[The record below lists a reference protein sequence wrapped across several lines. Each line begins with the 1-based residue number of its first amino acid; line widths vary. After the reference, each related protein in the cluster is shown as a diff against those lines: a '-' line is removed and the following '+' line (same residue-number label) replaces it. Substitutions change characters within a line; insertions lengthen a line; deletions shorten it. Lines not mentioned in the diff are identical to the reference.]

1 MRNFLPTFSPAYA
14 SAMRRGFLR
23 LRGFCAPSP
32 VAQAAAFRP
41 AAVSPA
47 PTFFAVRRFVRF
59 IQPAP
64 NPALKRTCAKSRAAR
79 LALRWVRSFPF
90 AYHLRMRNLLPTFSP
105 AYASAMRRGFLRL
118 RGFCAL
124 SPVAQA
130 AAFRP
135 AAVSPAPTFFAVRR
149 FVRFIQPAPNP
160 ALKRTC
166 AKSRAARLALR

>member
-1 MRNFLPTFSPAYA
+1 MTPNPPLQRDATPA
-14 SAMRRGFLR
+14 SR
-23 LRGFCAPSP
+23 LRAPE
-32 VAQAAAFRP
+32 
-41 AAVSPA
+41 
-47 PTFFAVRRFVRF
+47 
-59 IQPAP
+59 
-64 NPALKRTCAKSRAAR
+64 L
-79 LALRWVRSFPF
+79 LRWVRSFPF
-90 AYHLRMRNLLPTFSP
+90 AYHLRMRNLLTTFSP

>member
-1 MRNFLPTFSPAYA
+1 
-14 SAMRRGFLR
+14 
-23 LRGFCAPSP
+23 
-32 VAQAAAFRP
+32 
-41 AAVSPA
+41 
-47 PTFFAVRRFVRF
+47 
-59 IQPAP
+59 
-64 NPALKRTCAKSRAAR
+64 
-79 LALRWVRSFPF
+79 
-90 AYHLRMRNLLPTFSP
+90 MRNLLPTFSP

-166 AKSRAARLALR
+166 AKSRAARLALRWVRSPLAIAVSTKE

>member
-1 MRNFLPTFSPAYA
+1 MDKIYAHFVFLRGDLRPRLDYYANPALNLAPFGRWTLRDKAAQRRLALRWVRSFSFAYHLRMRNLLPTFSPAYA

-23 LRGFCAPSP
+23 LRGFCASSP

-79 LALRWVRSFPF
+79 LALR
-90 AYHLRMRNLLPTFSP
+90 
-105 AYASAMRRGFLRL
+105 
-118 RGFCAL
+118 
-124 SPVAQA
+124 
-130 AAFRP
+130 
-135 AAVSPAPTFFAVRR
+135 
-149 FVRFIQPAPNP
+149 
-160 ALKRTC
+160 
-166 AKSRAARLALR
+166 

>member
-1 MRNFLPTFSPAYA
+1 MRNF
-14 SAMRRGFLR
+14 
-23 LRGFCAPSP
+23 
-32 VAQAAAFRP
+32 
-41 AAVSPA
+41 
-47 PTFFAVRRFVRF
+47 
-59 IQPAP
+59 
-64 NPALKRTCAKSRAAR
+64 
-79 LALRWVRSFPF
+79 
-90 AYHLRMRNLLPTFSP
+90 LPTFSP

-166 AKSRAARLALR
+166 AKSRAARLALRSASPPRDRTGYSDALLPIFFRCFRPVLCSQTVAEVSMASIPS